1 MNIKKIIIMEH
12 EYRSDPQEES
22 RGKFLWEQL
31 EALEQPG
38 PRAATGRG
46 DQRGP
51 EQCDLVLA

>member
-1 MNIKKIIIMEH
+1 MEH

-51 EQCDLVLA
+51 AQCDLVLA